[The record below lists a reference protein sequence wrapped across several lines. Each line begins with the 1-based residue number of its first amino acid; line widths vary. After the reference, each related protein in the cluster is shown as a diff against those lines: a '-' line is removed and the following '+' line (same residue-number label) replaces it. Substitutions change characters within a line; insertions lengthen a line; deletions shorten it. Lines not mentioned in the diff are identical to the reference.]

1 MSVRWDFSD
10 LIERSNEVDE
20 VLRSLG
26 VSATDANRLS
36 MGYVNTLSL
45 MRSRAITLGFSKGR
59 LPPDVIVEPLT
70 RHRLETKVIREGKE
84 FGRIWLLQLEPP
96 TTFRFESMHGVGD
109 VTLDDIA

>member
-1 MSVRWDFSD
+1 MSDRWPFSE
-10 LIERSNEVDE
+10 LVERSSEVDE

-45 MRSRAITLGFSKGR
+45 MRTRAITLGFSNG

-70 RHRLETKVIREGKE
+70 RDRLQTKVTRDGAEV
-84 FGRIWLLQLEPP
+84 GRIWLLQLEPP
-96 TTFRFESMHGVGD
+96 TTFRFESMDGAGN
-109 VTLDDIA
+109 VTLADIA